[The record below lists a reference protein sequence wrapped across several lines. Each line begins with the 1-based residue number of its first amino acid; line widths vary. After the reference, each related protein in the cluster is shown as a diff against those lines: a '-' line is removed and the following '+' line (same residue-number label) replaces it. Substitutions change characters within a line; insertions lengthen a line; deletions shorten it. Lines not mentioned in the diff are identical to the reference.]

1 MATDLTPT
9 PIGNDIQVNTTT
21 ANDQLYSSVTALA
34 DGGFVVTWTSLGQ
47 DGSGW
52 GIYGQRYTAAGA
64 ASGPEFQVN
73 TATASDQLYSSVTAL
88 ADGGFVV
95 TWTSFDGSGWGIY
108 GQRYTAAGAASG
120 TEFRVNTATANDQ
133 SYSSV
138 TALADGGFVVIS
150 PHRVVQLQC

>member
-64 ASGPEFQVN
+64 ASGPEFQ
-73 TATASDQLYSSVTAL
+73 
-88 ADGGFVV
+88 
-95 TWTSFDGSGWGIY
+95 
-108 GQRYTAAGAASG
+108 
-120 TEFRVNTATANDQ
+120 
-133 SYSSV
+133 
-138 TALADGGFVVIS
+138 
-150 PHRVVQLQC
+150 